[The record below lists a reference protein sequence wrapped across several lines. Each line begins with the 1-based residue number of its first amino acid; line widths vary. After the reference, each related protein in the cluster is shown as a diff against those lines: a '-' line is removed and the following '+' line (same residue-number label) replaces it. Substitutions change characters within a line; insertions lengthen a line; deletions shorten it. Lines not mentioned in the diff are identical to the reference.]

1 MVLPLSSVLANPKIK
16 DEETVQVY
24 QPGGANLKNR
34 FENSSRDSRF
44 LRDGF
49 RFYFNLEHITN
60 YGKHQQ
66 VLVKSTAAT
75 VCLININTS

>member
-44 LRDGF
+44 LRD
-49 RFYFNLEHITN
+49 
-60 YGKHQQ
+60 
-66 VLVKSTAAT
+66 
-75 VCLININTS
+75 